1 MAETFPYPAEDRL
14 YAGGL
19 LPRQAAIPY
28 QFLNHAFVFLPPP
41 VGGVCSRLGWHFPEG
56 FGRLDKP
63 LRPHTSLMNTQV
75 LYCSDETISG
85 AWGFRCFKFAL

>member
-28 QFLNHAFVFLPPP
+28 QFLDFINHAFVFLPPP
-41 VGGVCSRLGWHFPEG
+41 VGGGCVFPARMV
-56 FGRLDKP
+56 FP
-63 LRPHTSLMNTQV
+63 
-75 LYCSDETISG
+75 
-85 AWGFRCFKFAL
+85 

>member
-28 QFLNHAFVFLPPP
+28 QFLDFINHALRLPSTTRR
-41 VGGVCSRLGWHFPEG
+41 GRVCVPG
-56 FGRLDKP
+56 
-63 LRPHTSLMNTQV
+63 
-75 LYCSDETISG
+75 
-85 AWGFRCFKFAL
+85 

>member
-28 QFLNHAFVFLPPP
+28 QFLDFINHAFVFLPPP
-41 VGGVCSRLGWHFPEG
+41 VGGRVFPARVV
-56 FGRLDKP
+56 FP
-63 LRPHTSLMNTQV
+63 
-75 LYCSDETISG
+75 
-85 AWGFRCFKFAL
+85 

>member
-28 QFLNHAFVFLPPP
+28 QFLDFINHACLRLPSTHRRERVFPAR
-41 VGGVCSRLGWHFPEG
+41 VAFP
-56 FGRLDKP
+56 
-63 LRPHTSLMNTQV
+63 
-75 LYCSDETISG
+75 
-85 AWGFRCFKFAL
+85 

>member
-28 QFLNHAFVFLPPP
+28 QFLDFINHAFVFLPPT
-41 VGGVCSRLGWHFPEG
+41 GGSVCSRLGWHFLEG
-56 FGRLDKP
+56 FGCLDSMISFRRP
-63 LRPHTSLMNTQV
+63 LNSFAPEMSANSHERT
-75 LYCSDETISG
+75 
-85 AWGFRCFKFAL
+85 WGV